1 MSSFPVCFPVWAFGR
16 DPDPYR
22 AAIDAITSGGYEPE
36 HEAALVQSVFDAAH
50 AARYRAETERSP
62 LHPVPFPELREAVE
76 RLELCHG

>member
-16 DPDPYR
+16 DSDPYR

-50 AARYRAETERSP
+50 AARYRAEAEPSP
-62 LHPVPFPELREAVE
+62 LHLPFSELREAAG
-76 RLELCHG
+76 RLEQWHG

>member
-16 DPDPYR
+16 DSDPYR

-50 AARYRAETERSP
+50 AARYRAGAEPSP
-62 LHPVPFPELREAVE
+62 LHLPFSELREAVE